1 MSAELFKKLPGW
13 LREKKIVPNNTKV
26 YDNGL
31 DDVEKGFQ
39 EYRDG
44 KISAYKIVYKIKE
57 INM

>member
-1 MSAELFKKLPGW
+1 MFKKLPGW

-26 YDNGL
+26 YDGGL

-44 KISAYKIVYKIKE
+44 KISAYKIVYKVHE